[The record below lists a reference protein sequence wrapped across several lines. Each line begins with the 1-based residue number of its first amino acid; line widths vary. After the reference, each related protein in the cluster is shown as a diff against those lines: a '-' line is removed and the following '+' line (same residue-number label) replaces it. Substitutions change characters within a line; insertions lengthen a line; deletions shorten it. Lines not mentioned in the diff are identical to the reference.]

1 MALIIRNATIDD
13 VPSILAIVN
22 HAILFSTANYN
33 YEIQT
38 LSTQMQWFQDKKAA
52 NFPILVAEFD
62 SEVIGFGTYG
72 TFREKIGYQF
82 TVEHSIY
89 VSESHIGKGVGKLV
103 LSHLISTAKTD
114 GYHVMIGA
122 IDAENKDSIA
132 FHEKFGFTVSGTLNA
147 VGYKFDRWLD
157 LVLMQ
162 LILK

>member
-38 LSTQMQWFQDKKAA
+38 LTNQMQWFQDKKKA

-82 TVEHSIY
+82 KVEHSIY

-122 IDAENKDSIA
+122 VDAENKDSIA
-132 FHEKFGFTVSGTLNA
+132 FHEKFGFTVSGTISE
-147 VGYKFDRWLD
+147 VGFKFDRWLD

>member
-1 MALIIRNATIDD
+1 MALIIRNATLDD

-38 LSTQMQWFQDKKAA
+38 LATQMQWFQDKKAA

-132 FHEKFGFTVSGTLNA
+132 FHEKFGFTVSGTISE
-147 VGYKFDRWLD
+147 VGFKFDRWLD

>member
-1 MALIIRNATIDD
+1 MPPIIRNATVED

-33 YEIQT
+33 YEIQNLT
-38 LSTQMQWFQDKKAA
+38 SQMQWFQDKKVA

-132 FHEKFGFTVSGTLNA
+132 FHEKFGFTVSGTISE
-147 VGYKFDRWLD
+147 VGFKFDRWLD

>member
-38 LSTQMQWFQDKKAA
+38 LTNQMQWFQDKKKA

-122 IDAENKDSIA
+122 VDAENKDSIA
-132 FHEKFGFTVSGTLNA
+132 FHEKFGFTVSGTISE
-147 VGYKFDRWLD
+147 VGFKFDRWLD

>member
-1 MALIIRNATIDD
+1 MALIIRNATTDD

-38 LSTQMQWFQDKKAA
+38 LTTQLQWFQDKKKA

-132 FHEKFGFTVSGTLNA
+132 FHEKFGFTISGTISE
-147 VGYKFDRWLD
+147 VGFKFDRWLD